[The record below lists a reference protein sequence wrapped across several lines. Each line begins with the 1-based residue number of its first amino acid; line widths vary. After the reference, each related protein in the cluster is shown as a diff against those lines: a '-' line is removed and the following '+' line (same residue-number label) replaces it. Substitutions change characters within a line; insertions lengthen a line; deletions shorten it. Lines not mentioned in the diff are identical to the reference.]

1 MRTHL
6 RSQCHQLWDCPSH
19 GGDRLSTKSGSQG
32 MRQEK
37 QAMGLWESPL
47 TLWIKAYQQTRLSA
61 SGRYTTD
68 QDLWSEADWHARL
81 PISAQPWSAEE
92 ASSSSVEQDHII
104 IRQGQTRMRRPNIKD
119 IKMKQNGNR
128 STWISDSL
136 SQWKPPW
143 LEVLSRGTSTQRV
156 LDRPRILTL
165 RTPPDR
171 PWGLPGL
178 LLNVG
183 SREG

>member
-47 TLWIKAYQQTRLSA
+47 TLWITAYQQMRLSYL
-61 SGRYTTD
+61 SCFWQVPGSMEQGRLTCPAPNQRTPMIC
-68 QDLWSEADWHARL
+68 WG
-81 PISAQPWSAEE
+81 
-92 ASSSSVEQDHII
+92 ASSSSVKQDHII
-104 IRQGQTRMRRPNIKD
+104 IRQDQTRMRRPNIKD
-119 IKMKQNGNR
+119 IKMRQNGNR

-136 SQWKPPW
+136 SQGKPPW
-143 LEVLSRGTSTQRV
+143 LEVLSRGTSMCSPS
-156 LDRPRILTL
+156 PRILTL
-165 RTPPDR
+165 KTLPDR

-178 LLNVG
+178 FPSVG
-183 SREG
+183 SREV